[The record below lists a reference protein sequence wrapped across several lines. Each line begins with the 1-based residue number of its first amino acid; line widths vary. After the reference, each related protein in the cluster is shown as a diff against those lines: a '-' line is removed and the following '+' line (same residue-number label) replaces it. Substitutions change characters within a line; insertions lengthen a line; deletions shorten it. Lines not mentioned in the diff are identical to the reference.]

1 MSDRLRRRPRVRG
14 AATGSWLDDPMGAIV
29 RAAAATEAAHTSRV
43 AFVHGVDMA
52 GLLRAGDMVPRPSHG
67 PSHRPARRFARGLAR
82 PFPPGDG
89 AEGVVDFDRRLVA
102 MDFGFYA
109 EFVEA
114 GREWR
119 GRSGRLRTTLPER
132 PAGWAQPLWMVDLLH
147 GAVAAVNAGEDV
159 VRGEPCVRLSGRA
172 DLALAARKSGRS
184 MPAPDLPAAAL
195 GAIPVHCWVDE
206 GRLLRRI
213 RVEVGGTAH
222 SAELF
227 EFGVWVD
234 REWLDM
240 PTFRSPAYD
249 DG

>member
-14 AATGSWLDDPMGAIV
+14 VATGSWLDDPVGAIG

-43 AFVHGVDMA
+43 AFVHGVDIA
-52 GLLRAGDMVPRPSHG
+52 GVLGGGDVVPPPSRG
-67 PSHRPARRFARGLAR
+67 SHRVGRRFARGPAR

-114 GREWR
+114 EREWR
-119 GRSGRLRTTLPER
+119 GPSGRPRSTLPER
-132 PAGWAQPLWMVDLLH
+132 PAGWAQPLWMVDLLY
-147 GAVAAVNAGEDV
+147 GVVAGVQAGEET
-159 VRGEPCVRLSGRA
+159 VRGEPCVRLAGRA
-172 DLALAARKSGRS
+172 DLALAERECGRQ
-184 MPAPDLPAAAL
+184 MPTPDVPATAL
-195 GAIPVHCWVDE
+195 AAIPVHCWVDE
-206 GRLLRRI
+206 GRLLRRL
-213 RVEVGGTAH
+213 RVEVGGT
-222 SAELF
+222 SYGAELF
-227 EFGVWVD
+227 DFGVWVD
-234 REWLDM
+234 RDWLDM